1 MPGMRTYLVF
11 MVLLAVASAV
21 PPALEAAESP
31 ALARARTLYN
41 AGDYEGAIDAASVSR
56 HDALW
61 ADASALVIA
70 RARLERYRQ
79 SMNASELAEAREALQ
94 AVRAASLTPRDQID
108 LLIGL
113 GQALY
118 LGEIYGP
125 AAELFGTALDRAA
138 MLPPRDRALLLDW
151 WATALDREAQTRP
164 YDHRPPVYQRISER
178 MDQELREDPA
188 NSVAGYWQVV
198 GARGAG
204 DLDRAW
210 SAAIAAWVRST
221 LNPMT
226 MAQLRGDL
234 DQVMEQA
241 LIPERARSTPP
252 REGVDAVE
260 MLRAEWSL
268 VKENW
273 K

>member
-1 MPGMRTYLVF
+1 MILRGVNPSETVVWTDRLFVLHGRRTDPAVTRSGATECALDHIRRMRT
-11 MVLLAVASAV
+11 
-21 PPALEAAESP
+21 
-31 ALARARTLYN
+31 R
-41 AGDYEGAIDAASVSR
+41 
-56 HDALW
+56 
-61 ADASALVIA
+61 
-70 RARLERYRQ
+70 
-79 SMNASELAEAREALQ
+79 
-94 AVRAASLTPRDQID
+94 ID

-178 MDQELREDPA
+178 MDQELRDDPA
-188 NSVAGYWQVV
+188 NSVASYWQVV
-198 GARGAG
+198 GARGAS